1 MTLDPADGT
10 LLAAHAEDHNRHV
23 MAWQGHVDAGRIG
36 TRAPLDPA
44 VLAAR
49 RHNDAL
55 FRARAARLRR
65 ALAEQ
70 GA

>member
-10 LLAAHAEDHNRHV
+10 LLAAHAEDHHRHV
-23 MAWQGHVDAGRIG
+23 MAWQGHIDAGRIG
-36 TRAPLDPA
+36 GRTPVDPA

-49 RHNDAL
+49 LRHDAL

-65 ALAEQ
+65 ALAE
-70 GA
+70 